1 MFYRTTGEHYRDV
14 MTEKH
19 SKNFV
24 LLDAD
29 LSYNLSSC
37 HSERSEES
45 VTQSG
50 RTQILRFAQND
61 NDVL

>member
-1 MFYRTTGEHYRDV
+1 MRCGGLL
-14 MTEKH
+14 
-19 SKNFV
+19 SV
-24 LLDAD
+24 LRIK
-29 LSYNLSSC
+29 C